1 MVIGKVFENA
11 NIFLKLKERMKTFPF
26 QSHHITLTQL
36 AKLKKLVIHAYKNF
50 SFYKRLMD
58 DSDFNPHSLKTLED
72 LRKLPVIDK
81 AMYREFTD
89 SIVRKNPPL
98 YKTKFHEDGTSG
110 STGMPLKIYR
120 SWQEKAHIKAD
131 VLRALRLNGYGV
143 FYKTLWI
150 ISPHRLTSKDSFFQR
165 FGIMPRYCVSYL
177 DTPDN
182 MFNSYVKVNP
192 DVLWANKSQLNQLS
206 LYIKDLGVDIK
217 KPKIL
222 VCTAETL
229 DANSRRLI
237 QDIFGKE
244 NLIEIYG
251 AIEFGILGFQLKGR
265 DFLYP
270 CHDSKI
276 IELDDNGKINNTRGN
291 CIVTDLNIYS
301 FPLIR
306 YRLGDWLEM
315 AECEGLTII
324 KKIRGRMDDWI
335 TWKDGS
341 IIPFHFFY
349 EVMERRTEISQFRI
363 IQENYDLIR
372 VNLVLKPN
380 VDEDQVQKILTHDF
394 KNEIKDDVTYKTEI
408 VESIPPEP
416 TGKLRMVVSR
426 VTK

>member
-1 MVIGKVFENA
+1 MVIGKAFENTI
-11 NIFLKLKERMKTFPF
+11 IFFKLKGLLKDFPF
-26 QSHHITLTQL
+26 QPRHITTIQL
-36 AKLKKLVIHAYKNF
+36 VKLKKLVVHAYKNF

-58 DSDFNPHSLKTLED
+58 DADFDPHSLKTLED

-89 SIVRKNPPL
+89 SIVRKNPSF
-98 YKTKFHEDGTSG
+98 YKTKFHVDGTSG
-110 STGMPLKIYR
+110 STGMPLKIFR
-120 SWQEKAHIKAD
+120 SWEEKAHIKAD

-143 FYKTLWI
+143 FDKTLWI
-150 ISPHRLTSKDSFFQR
+150 ISPHRLSARDSFFQR
-165 FGIMPRYCVSYL
+165 FGIMPRDCISYL

-182 MFNSYVKVNP
+182 MFKGYVKANP

-206 LYIKDLGVDIK
+206 LYIKSIGIEIK

-237 QDIFGKE
+237 QEIFGEE

-251 AIEFGILGFQLKGR
+251 AIEFGILGFQLQGR
-265 DFLYP
+265 NFLYP
-270 CHDSKI
+270 CHDTKI
-276 IELDDNGKINNTRGN
+276 IELDNNGNINSTKGN
-291 CIVTDLNIYS
+291 CIVTDLNTYS

-315 AECEGLTII
+315 AESEGLPII
-324 KKIRGRMDDWI
+324 KRIRGRMDDWI

-341 IIPFHFFY
+341 RIPFHFFY
-349 EVMERRTEISQFRI
+349 EVLERRTEISQFRI

-372 VNLVLKPN
+372 VKLVLMPN
-380 VDEDQVQKILTHDF
+380 IDENQVQKILIHDL
-394 KNEIKDDVTYKTEI
+394 KNEIKDNVTYKTEI
-408 VESIPPEP
+408 VAAIPPEP

-426 VTK
+426 VTR

>member
-1 MVIGKVFENA
+1 MVIGNVFENA
-11 NIFLKLKERMKTFPF
+11 IIFLKLKGLFKNFPF
-26 QSHHITLTQL
+26 QPHPIKLTRL

-50 SFYKRLMD
+50 SFYKKLMD
-58 DSDFNPHSLKTLED
+58 DVDFDPHSLKTLED

-89 SIVRKNPPL
+89 SIVGKNPSF
-98 YKTKFHEDGTSG
+98 YRTKFHVDGTSG

-143 FYKTLWI
+143 FDKTLWI
-150 ISPHRLTSKDSFFQR
+150 ISPHRLTSRDSFFQR

-177 DTPDN
+177 ETPDN
-182 MFNSYVKVNP
+182 MFKAYVKAKP
-192 DVLWANKSQLNQLS
+192 DVLWANKSQLNQLA
-206 LYIKDLGVDIK
+206 LYIKSIGIEIK

-229 DANSRRLI
+229 DANSQRLI
-237 QDIFGKE
+237 QDVFGEE

-270 CHDSKI
+270 CQDSKI
-276 IELDDNGKINNTRGN
+276 IELDNNGNINSTRGN

-315 AECEGLTII
+315 AESEGLTII

-349 EVMERRTEISQFRI
+349 EIMERRAEISQFRI

-372 VNLVLKPN
+372 VKLVLKPN
-380 VDEDQVQKILTHDF
+380 VEEDQVKKILIHDL
-394 KNEIKDDVTYKTEI
+394 KKEIKDDVTYKTEI

-426 VTK
+426 MVK